1 MLLSAI
7 PLGIEWGER
16 MNRFVLSLLTL
27 NLAACAAMPMN
38 PEQFKQTASG
48 ASLGAVEQYAVRL
61 PFNTVVANLQSATAQ
76 CLNFK
81 TGAILS
87 NHGFV
92 SAPSQVTSDFRV
104 LKSGQAQLVIQEDV
118 KDAIYVG
125 GKPNGG
131 MYIFVAD
138 VTSIAPSS
146 TNITMYYGR
155 IGSSGLINI
164 IKTWSSGSGKSC
176 DDGIF

>member
-1 MLLSAI
+1 
-7 PLGIEWGER
+7 
-16 MNRFVLSLLTL
+16 MNRIILSSLALT
-27 NLAACAAMPMN
+27 LAACTAMPMN
-38 PEQFKQTASG
+38 PEEFKQTASG

-61 PFNTVVANLQSATAQ
+61 PFNTVTANLQSATAQ
-76 CLNFK
+76 CLNFSK
-81 TGAILS
+81 GAILS

-92 SAPSQVTSDFRV
+92 SSPSHVKSDFRV
-104 LKSGQAQLVIQEDV
+104 LKPGHAQLVIQEDV
-118 KDAIYVG
+118 EGAIYVG

-138 VTSIAPSS
+138 VTSTAPAS

-155 IGSSGLINI
+155 IGSSDLVNI
-164 IKTWSSGSGKSC
+164 IKSWSSGSDKSC